1 MPIQF
6 MCKNKVLAYI
16 ALFLAEKQH
25 LTGCKALFS
34 RQGHSLRSGSAD
46 SCICFSY
53 AYAPWDNNYTWEEI
67 QTKKKIF
74 LNKMPK
80 ALDAVRTASSETMG
94 WPPGNAEFLLRSHVC
109 KIGKSP
115 RKHSC

>member
-53 AYAPWDNNYTWEEI
+53 AYAP
-67 QTKKKIF
+67 
-74 LNKMPK
+74 
-80 ALDAVRTASSETMG
+80 
-94 WPPGNAEFLLRSHVC
+94 
-109 KIGKSP
+109 
-115 RKHSC
+115 